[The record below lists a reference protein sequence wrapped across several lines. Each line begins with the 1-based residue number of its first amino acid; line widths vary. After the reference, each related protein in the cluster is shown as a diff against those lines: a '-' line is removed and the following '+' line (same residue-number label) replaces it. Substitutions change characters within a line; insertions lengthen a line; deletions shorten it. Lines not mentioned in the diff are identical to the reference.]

1 MLLTI
6 FVITILCFAVAY
18 KFYGGFQSRFYDLD
32 PNRKT
37 PATELQDDID
47 YCPAHPAVLMG
58 HHFASIAGAGPVVGP
73 IAAAAALGWLPT
85 LLWIIIG
92 CIFFGVYTTWVLWL
106 RLFVIKVCRSAK
118 LSVNGSVPAATS
130 YFLLLPGS
138 V

>member
-73 IAAAAALGWLPT
+73 IAAAAANIT
-85 LLWIIIG
+85 LDYYRLYFFWWRTRHG
-92 CIFFGVYTTWVLWL
+92 CFGCVY
-106 RLFVIKVCRSAK
+106 S
-118 LSVNGSVPAATS
+118 S
-130 YFLLLPGS
+130 
-138 V
+138 

>member
-73 IAAAAALGWLPT
+73 IAAAAALGWLPIIT
-85 LLWIIIG
+85 LDCYRLYFFWWCTRHG
-92 CIFFGVYTTWVLWL
+92 CFGCVY
-106 RLFVIKVCRSAK
+106 S
-118 LSVNGSVPAATS
+118 S
-130 YFLLLPGS
+130 
-138 V
+138 

>member
-47 YCPAHPAVLMG
+47 YCPAHPDFLCAFPRLCHKPDHG
-58 HHFASIAGAGPVVGP
+58 RRLRDGKPGPQESRGK
-73 IAAAAALGWLPT
+73 AARLGR
-85 LLWIIIG
+85 G
-92 CIFFGVYTTWVLWL
+92 G
-106 RLFVIKVCRSAK
+106 AK
-118 LSVNGSVPAATS
+118 LAGG
-130 YFLLLPGS
+130 YK
-138 V
+138 

>member
-73 IAAAAALGWLPT
+73 IAAAVALGWLPT

-92 CIFFGVYTTWVLWL
+92 CIFFWWCTRHGCFGCVY
-106 RLFVIKVCRSAK
+106 S
-118 LSVNGSVPAATS
+118 S
-130 YFLLLPGS
+130 
-138 V
+138 